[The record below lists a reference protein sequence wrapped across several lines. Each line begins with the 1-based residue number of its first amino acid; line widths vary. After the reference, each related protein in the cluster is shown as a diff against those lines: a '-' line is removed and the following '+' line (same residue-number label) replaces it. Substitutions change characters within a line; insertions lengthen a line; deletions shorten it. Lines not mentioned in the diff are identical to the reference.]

1 MIGSKH
7 MLKIS
12 AAILPFREPSI
23 ARIQGLYESDCV
35 GVVSLGGVRV
45 RRDAKGRTSIRYFAH

>member
-1 MIGSKH
+1 

-23 ARIQGLYESDCV
+23 VRIQGLYESDCV
-35 GVVSLGGVRV
+35 GVVSLGGVLV